1 MTPKRKTE
9 DRRKKEEDK
18 EDEEEDGPPRL
29 CRLYPAAGSATVL
42 V

>member
-9 DRRKKEEDK
+9 DRRKKEDK

>member
-1 MTPKRKTE
+1 MTPKRKIE
-9 DRRKKEEDK
+9 DRRKKEED
-18 EDEEEDGPPRL
+18 EEEDGRPRL